1 MPIINLTWIA
11 PLQMAL
17 YLYFIHVEIGSAIFV
32 GLGIFLIAIPLN
44 ILIAKK
50 AEKFQTKQMEYK
62 DHRMKIM
69 NEILG
74 GIRVIKLQGWEHS
87 FINNVQE
94 IRGSEEQEMRKF
106 AWVDVFTSLTF
117 SMLPYLALLCS
128 FATFIFMD
136 EDNNILTAE
145 KAFVTLSYMG
155 QLSMQIISLPMTIV
169 SVVQANVSLK
179 RIDAFLSQEEP
190 SNHPIQYDSEDDTI
204 VEIKGGSFKWTS
216 VENCVALEDIDI
228 TIPKG
233 SLTAVI
239 GKVGA
244 GKSSLLR
251 AIIGDMTKLS
261 GIINVTN
268 DIAYVPQQPW

>member
-11 PLQMAL
+11 PLQMSL
-17 YLYFIHVEIGSAIFV
+17 YLYFMYVEIGSAIFV

-50 AEKFQTKQMEYK
+50 AEKFQTNQMEYK

-74 GIRVIKLQGWEHS
+74 GIRGIKLQGWECS

-94 IRGSEEQEMRKF
+94 IRGSEEKEMRKF

-179 RIDAFLSQEEP
+179 RIDAFLSQEERLIG
-190 SNHPIQYDSEDDTI
+190 PIQYDAEEDTI

-216 VENCVALEDIDI
+216 VDNYVALEDINI

-239 GKVGA
+239 GIVGA

-261 GIINVTN
+261 GIINVVN

>member
-11 PLQMAL
+11 PLQMSL
-17 YLYFIHVEIGSAIFV
+17 YLYFMYVEIGSAIFV

-74 GIRVIKLQGWEHS
+74 GIRVIKLQGWEYS

-94 IRGSEEQEMRKF
+94 IRGSEEKEMRKF

-179 RIDAFLSQEEP
+179 RINAFLSQEER
-190 SNHPIQYDSEDDTI
+190 SIDPIQYDSEDDTF
-204 VEIKGGSFKWTS
+204 VEIKGGSFKWNS
-216 VENCVALEDIDI
+216 VDNCVALEDIDI
-228 TIPKG
+228 AIPKG

-239 GKVGA
+239 GIVGA

-261 GIINVTN
+261 GIINVVN

>member
-17 YLYFIHVEIGSAIFV
+17 YLYFMHVEIGSAIFV

-50 AEKFQTKQMEYK
+50 AEKYQTKQMEYK

-87 FINNVQE
+87 FISNVQE
-94 IRGSEEQEMRKF
+94 IRGSEEKEMRKF
-106 AWVDVFTSLTF
+106 AWVEVFTSLTF

-169 SVVQANVSLK
+169 SVVHASVSLS
-179 RIDAFLSQEEP
+179 RIDAFLSQEEQYVY
-190 SNHPIQYDSEDDTI
+190 PIQYDSDDDTI
-204 VEIKGGSFKWTS
+204 VDIKCGSFQWAS
-216 VENCVALEDIDI
+216 VDNSLTLEDIDI
-228 TIPKG
+228 AIPRG
-233 SLTAVI
+233 SLTAVL
-239 GKVGA
+239 GRVGS

-251 AIIGDMTKLS
+251 AMIGDMTRVS
-261 GIINVTN
+261 GSMNVSN
-268 DIAYVPQQPW
+268 DIAFVPQQPW

>member
-216 VENCVALEDIDI
+216 VDNCVALEDINI

>member
-1 MPIINLTWIA
+1 MPIINLIWIA

-17 YLYFIHVEIGSAIFV
+17 YLYFMHVEIGSAIFV
-32 GLGIFLIAIPLN
+32 GLGIFLIAIPFN

-62 DHRMKIM
+62 DNRMKIM

-74 GIRVIKLQGWEHS
+74 GIRVIKLQGWEYS

-94 IRGSEEQEMRKF
+94 IRGSEEKEMRKF

-179 RIDAFLSQEEP
+179 RIDAFLCQEERLIG
-190 SNHPIQYDSEDDTI
+190 PIQYDAEEDTI

-216 VENCVALEDIDI
+216 VDNYVALEDINI

-239 GKVGA
+239 GIVGA

-261 GIINVTN
+261 GIINVVN

>member
-17 YLYFIHVEIGSAIFV
+17 YLYFMHLEIGSAIFV

-74 GIRVIKLQGWEHS
+74 GIRVIKLQGWECS

-94 IRGSEEQEMRKF
+94 IRGSEEKEMRKF

-155 QLSMQIISLPMTIV
+155 QLSMQIVSLPMTIV

-179 RIDAFLSQEEP
+179 RIDAFLSQEERLIG
-190 SNHPIQYDSEDDTI
+190 PIQYDAEEDTI

-216 VENCVALEDIDI
+216 VDNYVALEDINI

-239 GKVGA
+239 GIVGA

-261 GIINVTN
+261 GIINVVN

>member
-1 MPIINLTWIA
+1 M
-11 PLQMAL
+11 
-17 YLYFIHVEIGSAIFV
+17 YVEIGSAIFV

-74 GIRVIKLQGWEHS
+74 GIRVIKLQGWEYS

-94 IRGSEEQEMRKF
+94 IRGSEEKEMRKF

-179 RIDAFLSQEEP
+179 RINAFLSQEER
-190 SNHPIQYDSEDDTI
+190 SIDPIQYDSEDDTF
-204 VEIKGGSFKWTS
+204 VEIKGGSFKWNS
-216 VENCVALEDIDI
+216 VDNCVALEDIDI
-228 TIPKG
+228 AIPKG

-239 GKVGA
+239 GIVGA

-261 GIINVTN
+261 GIINVVN